1 MPRRLTRRNIDV
13 LVEGIG
19 TLAEPTWKEVV
30 KLAKRR
36 LRHGYSRQA
45 LSSHEEIG
53 AALAARKQEVRRNHE
68 IRHPQARK
76 ETRTALL
83 ARVESLD
90 AELARLAGHN
100 AAMEGQFA
108 IWAYNAGVLG
118 IPDHRLKAPLQPV
131 QRDYSEGDA

>member
-1 MPRRLTRRNIDV
+1 MPRRLTQRNIDL

-30 KLAKRR
+30 KLARRR

-53 AALAARKQEVRRNHE
+53 AALAARKQEVKHNQA

-90 AELARLAGHN
+90 AEIARLESQN
-100 AAMEGQFA
+100 KTMEAQFA
-108 IWAYNAGVLG
+108 IWAYNARVLG
-118 IPDHRLKAPLQPV
+118 IAEHRLKAPLQPV
-131 QRDYSEGDA
+131 QRDYSEADT

>member
-1 MPRRLTRRNIDV
+1 MPRRLTRRNIDL

-53 AALAARKQEVRRNHE
+53 AALAARKQEVKHTQAL
-68 IRHPQARK
+68 RHPQARK

-83 ARVESLD
+83 ARIESLD
-90 AELARLAGHN
+90 AEIARLESQN
-100 AAMEGQFA
+100 RTMEAQMA
-108 IWAYNAGVLG
+108 IWAYNALVLG
-118 IPDHRLKAPLQPV
+118 IPEHRLKAPLQPV
-131 QRDYSEGDA
+131 QRDYSEADT

>member
-1 MPRRLTRRNIDV
+1 MPRRLTKRNIDL

-53 AALAARKQEVRRNHE
+53 AALAARKLEVKHNHE

-83 ARVESLD
+83 ARVETLD
-90 AELARLAGHN
+90 AEIARLESQRE
-100 AAMEGQFA
+100 AMEGQFA
-108 IWAYNAGVLG
+108 IWAYNARVLG

-131 QRDYSEGDA
+131 QRDYSEADT

>member
-1 MPRRLTRRNIDV
+1 MARRLTQRNINA
-13 LVEGIG
+13 LVAGIG
-19 TLAEPTWKEVV
+19 KLAEPTWKEVV

-53 AALAARKQEVRRNHE
+53 AALAARKQEVRHNYE

-76 ETRTALL
+76 ETKTALL
-83 ARVESLD
+83 ARIESLE

-100 AAMEGQFA
+100 EIMEGQFA
-108 IWAYNAGVLG
+108 IWAYNARVLG
-118 IPDHRLKAPLQPV
+118 IPDRRLKAPLQPV
-131 QRDYSEGDA
+131 QRDYSEADT